1 MLSPSFVTFSV
12 GLVPWQ
18 RLEMKRYEAKR
29 YKSITWRRSS
39 FCAQGECA
47 EIANRDGLIL
57 LRSSLAPREVVAYTP
72 AGFRALQ
79 LRIKAG
85 EFDHLA

>member
-1 MLSPSFVTFSV
+1 
-12 GLVPWQ
+12 
-18 RLEMKRYEAKR
+18 MKRYEAKR
-29 YKSITWRRSS
+29 NQSITWRRSS

-47 EIANRDGLIL
+47 EIAHRDGLIL
-57 LRSSLAPREVVAYTP
+57 LRSSLAPRDVVAYTP

>member
-1 MLSPSFVTFSV
+1 
-12 GLVPWQ
+12 
-18 RLEMKRYEAKR
+18 MKRYEGKR

-47 EIANRDGLIL
+47 EVTRRHGLIL
-57 LRSSLAPREVVAYTP
+57 LRSSLAPREVVSYTP

-79 LRIKAG
+79 LRVKAG